1 MFLHFRMNQKNHLGS
16 VINWLEIP
24 NLNWNMKMID
34 WRWPLLRGRWNES
47 WVFLTME
54 CIFTHLMQCSMKTE
68 QLKFINFGH
77 HQTSKLWSSKTNNLF
92 MQHIHRSDEGVWL
105 SVYESNST
113 NITAVQ
119 PMLKNGRQSWQHW
132 RITMQG

>member
-1 MFLHFRMNQKNHLGS
+1 
-16 VINWLEIP
+16 
-24 NLNWNMKMID
+24 
-34 WRWPLLRGRWNES
+34 
-47 WVFLTME
+47 
-54 CIFTHLMQCSMKTE
+54 MKTE
-68 QLKFINFGH
+68 QQKFINFGH
-77 HQTSKLWSSKTNNLF
+77 HQTSKLWSSETNDLF
-92 MQHIHRSDEGVWL
+92 MQHIYCSDEGVWL